1 MDHEWRRDPEV
12 IEGEYEIIEERYD
25 DDRYTRPRRPFIQ
38 IDDSTPYVTY
48 ILLAINI
55 IVWLLMSF
63 TEADN
68 EMEPEPAVT
77 LFWCKSE

>member
-63 TEADN
+63 TGLIMRWNQSLQLLYFGA
-68 EMEPEPAVT
+68 
-77 LFWCKSE
+77 K